1 MVYHEFK
8 LQQYRVL
15 FKNTQSQNESMYKP
29 TQKIVE
35 LANIYKSDNIHLC
48 DLISRDKIIVKYP
61 FSCVEGMICK
71 FYFCSIVCQT
81 STEQRGYSRKCI
93 L

>member
-1 MVYHEFK
+1 MVYHKFK

-35 LANIYKSDNIHLC
+35 LANIYKSDNIHL
-48 DLISRDKIIVKYP
+48 
-61 FSCVEGMICK
+61 
-71 FYFCSIVCQT
+71 
-81 STEQRGYSRKCI
+81 
-93 L
+93 